1 MTYYSP
7 LWVFDG
13 EVTTSTEVAN
23 FKMEGY
29 SENMFAHALCPI
41 SNMRPYKK
49 RTVNVACL

>member
-23 FKMEGY
+23 FKMEDY
-29 SENMFAHALCPI
+29 SENTFAHVGNWTSVTRAEG
-41 SNMRPYKK
+41 K
-49 RTVNVACL
+49 NVDH

>member
-13 EVTTSTEVAN
+13 EVITEVAK

-29 SENMFAHALCPI
+29 SGNMFAHVGNWTPVTRAEG
-41 SNMRPYKK
+41 K
-49 RTVNVACL
+49 NVGH

>member
-1 MTYYSP
+1 MTYHSP

-29 SENMFAHALCPI
+29 SENMFPHALCPI
-41 SNMRPYKK
+41 SNMRPYKE
-49 RTVNVACL
+49 RIVNVACL